1 MSNTPH
7 DGAPAAI
14 DEPTEQL
21 PVGTESGGHHEVAR
35 LAARDAARALVVGDD
50 EPVPSQ
56 EATPEQPEEVALD
69 SPELLFSRE
78 LSWMDFDDRVLQLA
92 ERSRTPLLERI
103 KFLGIW
109 ASNLDEFFMVRVAAL
124 HDQVAAGI
132 REPGADGYTPDQV
145 IDGVRD
151 RVLEQMHR
159 AYRQL
164 HAVLLPQLAEH
175 GIRIVPL
182 ASLDAVDH
190 AQVIDRFRRQVLPV
204 LTPLAVGVGRPF
216 PYISGLSLSLA
227 ALVRDP
233 VTSQRVIARI
243 KVPREMISRLV
254 PVEGQENTYVW
265 IEDVIGEN
273 AELLFPGMEVIG
285 TGTFRVTR
293 DADFEISDDADDL
306 LQAVETELRYRRFG
320 EVVRVEVNADMNPE
334 LRQQLING
342 LEVSERQVYDVE
354 GPLDLRNLMQLGKL
368 PGHKDLKDP
377 SWSPLVPKR
386 VRGED
391 GAPADMFAAI
401 RAGDLV
407 VHHPYDSFSA
417 TVERFVEQ
425 AVDDP
430 DVLAIKQTVYRTSDD
445 TSLIPSLMRAADRG
459 KQVACLVEL
468 KARFDERAN
477 IGWARELEK
486 AGVHVVYGHPGLKT
500 HAKSILVVRR
510 EGDGVRRYVHV
521 GTGNYHPQTAR
532 LYTDLG
538 LFTCNEDIGADVSD
552 MFNVLTG
559 FGRAPKPRQALLAPG
574 GLRDGLIAHIDKV
587 AEAVKGGRSGRIRIK
602 MNALVDRRCIRA
614 LYRASQ
620 AGVQVEVNVR
630 GVCCLRPGVPGVS
643 DNIRVKSVLGRFL
656 EHSRIFSFEIEGETP
671 EVFMGSA
678 DWMPRNLDNRV
689 ELVVPLLD
697 DGARGVVLDVLD
709 RSLADEEGSWE
720 LSEDGSWAAELA
732 EGNGRSVQREL
743 MQAASDW

>member
-1 MSNTPH
+1 MS
-7 DGAPAAI
+7 D
-14 DEPTEQL
+14 PTEERVVDPIDDTREQHA
-21 PVGTESGGHHEVAR
+21 PGESAGNPHEVAR
-35 LAARDAARALVVGDD
+35 LAAAEAARALVLGDGI
-50 EPVPSQ
+50 PVPSQ
-56 EATPEQPEEVALD
+56 EAREPEEIPLD
-69 SPELLFSRE
+69 APELLFNRE
-78 LSWMDFDDRVLQLA
+78 LSWMEFDDRVLQLA
-92 ERSRTPLLERI
+92 ERSRTPLLERV

-109 ASNLDEFFMVRVAAL
+109 ASNLDEFFMVRVAGL
-124 HDQVAAGI
+124 HDQVDAGV
-132 REPGADGYTPDQV
+132 RERGADGRTPDEV
-145 IDGVRD
+145 IDGVREQ
-151 RVLEQMHR
+151 VLAQTAR
-159 AYRQL
+159 AHHQL
-164 HAVLLPQLAEH
+164 RDVLLPQLAEH
-175 GIRIVPL
+175 GIRIV
-182 ASLDAVDH
+182 ALDALDAAARANVE
-190 AQVIDRFRRQVLPV
+190 DRFRRQVLPV

-233 VTSQRVIARI
+233 QSGQRVIARI

-254 PVEGQENTYVW
+254 PVDGAEQTYVW
-265 IEDVIGEN
+265 IEEIIAAN
-273 AELLFPGMEVIG
+273 AELLFPGMEVVG
-285 TGTFRVTR
+285 TGSFRVTR
-293 DADFEISDDADDL
+293 DADFEVSDDADDL
-306 LQAVETELRYRRFG
+306 LAAVETELRYRRFG
-320 EVVRVEVNADMNPE
+320 EVVRAELSAGMHPE
-334 LRQQLING
+334 LRAQLIAG
-342 LEVSERQVYDVE
+342 LGVEERQVYDIE
-354 GPLDLRNLMQLGKL
+354 GPLDLRNLMQLTKL
-368 PGHKDLKDP
+368 PGHKELKDRA
-377 SWSPLVPKR
+377 WSPVVPRR
-386 VRGED
+386 VRGDE

-538 LFTCNEDIGADVSD
+538 LFTCNDEIAADVAE

-559 FGRAPKPRQALLAPG
+559 FGRAPKPRRALLAPS
-574 GLRDGLIAHIDKV
+574 GLRDGIIEWIDR
-587 AEAVKGGRSGRIRIK
+587 ARDAAREGRQARIK
-602 MNALVDRRCIRA
+602 MKMNSLVDRRSIRA

-620 AGVQVEVNVR
+620 AGVQVEINVR
-630 GVCCLRPGVPGVS
+630 GICCLRPGVPGVS
-643 DNIRVKSVLGRFL
+643 DNIRVSSTLGRFL
-656 EHSRIFSFEIEGETP
+656 EHSRIYAFEIEGE
-671 EVFMGSA
+671 EQQCYIGSA
-678 DWMPRNLDNRV
+678 DLMPRNLDNRV
-689 ELVVPLLD
+689 ELVVPLVED
-697 DGARGVVLDVLD
+697 AARAVVMDVLN
-709 RSLADEEGSWE
+709 RSLADEEGSWI
-720 LSEDGSWAAELA
+720 LGEDGSWIAVMPD
-732 EGNGRSVQREL
+732 GTGHSVQREL
-743 MQAASDW
+743 MWATAEA

>member
-1 MSNTPH
+1 MSEGTT
-7 DGAPAAI
+7 GRAPSTI
-14 DEPTEQL
+14 DETAEQHT
-21 PVGTESGGHHEVAR
+21 VGSENGGHHEVAR
-35 LAARDAARALVVGDD
+35 LAARDAARALVVG
-50 EPVPSQ
+50 EGEKVPPQ
-56 EATPEQPEEVALD
+56 EAEQPEEIALD

-92 ERSRTPLLERI
+92 ERNRTPLLERV

-124 HDQVAAGI
+124 HDQVDAGI
-132 REPGADGYTPDQV
+132 REPGADGRTPDEV

-151 RVLEQMHR
+151 RVLEQMGR
-159 AYRQL
+159 AYGQL
-164 HAVLLPQLAEH
+164 HDVLLPRLAEH
-175 GIRIVPL
+175 GIRVVPL
-182 ASLDAVDH
+182 ASLDREAHDR
-190 AQVIDRFRRQVLPV
+190 VIERFRRQVLPV

-227 ALVRDP
+227 ALVEDP
-233 VTSQRVIARI
+233 VSRQRVIARV

-254 PVEGQENTYVW
+254 PVEGEDHTYVW

-273 AELLFPGMEVIG
+273 ADLLFPGMRVLG

-306 LQAVETELRYRRFG
+306 LQAVETELRHRRFG
-320 EVVRVEVNADMNPE
+320 EVVRVEVNADMHPE
-334 LRQQLING
+334 LRAQLITG
-342 LEVSERQVYDVE
+342 LEVEERQVYDVA
-354 GPLDLRNLMQLGKL
+354 GPLDLRNLMQLTKL
-368 PGHKDLKDP
+368 PGRKDLKDP
-377 SWSPLVPKR
+377 SWSPLVPRR

-407 VHHPYDSFSA
+407 VHHPYESFSA

-477 IGWARELEK
+477 IGWAKELEK

-500 HAKSILVVRR
+500 HAKAILVVRR
-510 EGDGVRRYVHV
+510 EGDGVRRYVHT

-538 LFTCNEDIGADVSD
+538 LFTCNEEIGADVAE

-559 FGRAPKPRQALLAPG
+559 FGRAPKPRQALIAPS
-574 GLRDGLIAHIDKV
+574 GLRDGIIERIDRAAK
-587 AEAVKGGRSGRIRIK
+587 AASKGKQARIRFK

-620 AGVQVEVNVR
+620 AGVQVEINVR

-643 DNIRVKSVLGRFL
+643 DNIKVVSVLGRFL
-656 EHSRIFSFEIEGETP
+656 EHSRIFSFEIEGKDP
-671 EVFMGSA
+671 EVLMGSA
-678 DWMPRNLDNRV
+678 DLMPRNLDNRV
-689 ELVVPLLD
+689 ELVVPLIEPA
-697 DGARGVVLDVLD
+697 ARAVVLDVLD
-709 RSLADEEGSWE
+709 RSLADEEGAWI
-720 LSEDGSWAAELA
+720 LQEDASWAPVLA
-732 EGNGRSVQREL
+732 EGQGRSVQREL
-743 MQAASDW
+743 MEAASNW

>member
-1 MSNTPH
+1 MPS
-7 DGAPAAI
+7 AI
-14 DEPTEQL
+14 DDPAEPHTSS
-21 PVGTESGGHHEVAR
+21 TDHGGHHEVAR
-35 LAARDAARALVVGDD
+35 LAARDAARALVVG
-50 EPVPSQ
+50 ENLKVPSQ
-56 EATPEQPEEVALD
+56 EAEQPEEIALD
-69 SPELLFSRE
+69 APELLFSRE

-92 ERSRTPLLERI
+92 ERHRTPLLERV

-132 REPGADGYTPDQV
+132 REPGADGRTPDEV
-145 IDGVRD
+145 IDGVRT
-151 RVLEQMHR
+151 RVIDQMTR
-159 AYRQL
+159 AYEQL
-164 HAVLLPQLAEH
+164 DDVLLPQLAEH
-175 GIRIVPL
+175 GIRIVSL
-182 ASLDAVDH
+182 ASLEPASH
-190 AQVIDRFRRQVLPV
+190 ARVIDRFRRQVLPV
-204 LTPLAVGVGRPF
+204 LTPLAVSVGRPF

-233 VTSQRVIARI
+233 VTGQRVIARV

-254 PVEGQENTYVW
+254 PVDGEENTYVW
-265 IEDVIGEN
+265 IEDVIGDN

-320 EVVRVEVNADMNPE
+320 EVVRVEVNAGINPE
-334 LRQQLING
+334 LRAQLIAG
-342 LEVSERQVYDVE
+342 LEVEERQVYDVD

-377 SWSPLVPKR
+377 SWSPLVPRR

-401 RAGDLV
+401 RAGDLI

-477 IGWARELEK
+477 IGWAKELEK

-510 EGDGVRRYVHV
+510 EGDGVRRYVHT

-538 LFTCNEDIGADVSD
+538 LFTCNEDIAADVAD

-559 FGRAPKPRQALLAPG
+559 FGRAPTPRQALIAPS
-574 GLRDGLIAHIDKV
+574 GLRDGIIERIDRATK
-587 AEAVKGGRSGRIRIK
+587 AAGKGKQARVRLK

-620 AGVQVEVNVR
+620 AGVTVEINVR

-643 DNIRVKSVLGRFL
+643 ENIRVVSVLGRFL
-656 EHSRIFSFEIEGETP
+656 EHSRIFSFEIEGEEP
-671 EVFMGSA
+671 EVLMGSA
-678 DWMPRNLDNRV
+678 DLMPRNLDNRV

-697 DGARGVVLDVLD
+697 KAARDVVLDVLD
-709 RSLADEEGSWE
+709 RSIADEEGAWDLQQDASWKPVLPE
-720 LSEDGSWAAELA
+720 GS
-732 EGNGRSVQREL
+732 GRSVQREL
-743 MQAASDW
+743 MAAASEW